1 MRRQAQGVSSEV
13 EVLKALKSLFEHHKA
28 LDEKVEFPL
37 GIDIRSMKIEF
48 QVRERLKLEI
58 EKNSQLKD
66 ELEQTKT
73 EVNPP
78 ILTLSLSHI
87 ISSHSVSP
95 YSRNSTI

>member
-1 MRRQAQGVSSEV
+1 
-13 EVLKALKSLFEHHKA
+13 
-28 LDEKVEFPL
+28 
-37 GIDIRSMKIEF
+37 MKIEF

-78 ILTLSLSHI
+78 FSPSHLFFFFSIQLVRIRETQQSKIIDIDQLKVRHHQSFLSILNHKFRSCPME
-87 ISSHSVSP
+87 ISIQIH
-95 YSRNSTI
+95 